1 MSKAVSALDGVTFDG
16 FAKVEETR
24 LRGMITVR
32 GDLSSKEMA
41 AAVTAATG
49 AAVPEVRKV
58 TSGNT
63 GAVAW
68 MSPDELLVVVDY
80 EAANTTV
87 ATLTDA
93 LKDSHA
99 LVANV
104 SDARAVF
111 RLSGDSS
118 RDVLA
123 KLAPVDF
130 AKDAFGAGDIRR
142 SRIAQVPAAVWG
154 NEDGS
159 FEVICFRSVAQYVF
173 DVLKVSAQPGG
184 EVGFHCRA

>member
-1 MSKAVSALDGVTFDG
+1 MSKAVSALDGASFQG
-16 FAKVEETR
+16 FAKVEETG

-32 GDLSSKEMA
+32 GDLASNEMA
-41 AAVTAATG
+41 AAVKAATG
-49 AAVPEVRKV
+49 AAVPAQRKV
-58 TSGNT
+58 ATGDK

-80 EAANTTV
+80 DQAEPAVAQLNEALNAV
-87 ATLTDA
+87 
-93 LKDSHA
+93 HA

-111 RLSGDSS
+111 RLSGGGS

-130 AKDAFGAGDIRR
+130 AQEAFGADDFRR

-154 NEDGS
+154 TADGS
-159 FEVICFRSVAQYVF
+159 FEIICFRSVAQYAF
-173 DVLKVSAQPGG
+173 DVLKVSAEVGG
-184 EVGFHCRA
+184 EVNHLG

>member
-1 MSKAVSALDGVTFDG
+1 MSKAVSALDGVTFEG
-16 FAKVEETR
+16 FAKVEETG

-32 GDLSSKEMA
+32 GDLASKEMA
-41 AAVTAATG
+41 GAVKAATG
-49 AAVPEVRKV
+49 AAVPAQRKV
-58 TSGNT
+58 TSGGK

-80 EAANTTV
+80 DAANEAVT
-87 ATLTDA
+87 ALTAA
-93 LKDSHA
+93 LKGTHA

-111 RLSGDSS
+111 RLSGDGS

-130 AKDAFGAGDIRR
+130 AKDAFGAEDIRR

-159 FEVICFRSVAQYVF
+159 FEVICFRSGAQYVF

-184 EVGFHCRA
+184 EVGFH

>member
-1 MSKAVSALDGVTFDG
+1 MFKAVSALNGATFEG
-16 FAKVEETR
+16 FAKVEETG

-32 GDLSSKEMA
+32 GDLASKEMA
-41 AAVTAATG
+41 AAVKAATG
-49 AAVPEVRKV
+49 AAVPAQRKV
-58 TSGNT
+58 STGDK

-68 MSPDELLVVVDY
+68 MSPDELLVVVAY
-80 EAANTTV
+80 EAANAAV
-87 ATLTDA
+87 ATLSDA
-93 LKDSHA
+93 LEGSHA

-111 RLSGDSS
+111 RLTGDDS

-130 AKDAFGAGDIRR
+130 CKDAFGAGEIRR

-173 DVLKVSAQPGG
+173 DVLKVSAQSGG
-184 EVGFHCRA
+184 EVGFH

>member
-1 MSKAVSALDGVTFDG
+1 MSKAVSALQGVKFDG
-16 FAKVEETR
+16 FAKVEETG

-32 GDLSSKEMA
+32 GDLASKEVA
-41 AAVTAATG
+41 AAVKAATG
-49 AAVPEVRKV
+49 AEMPELRKV
-58 TSGNT
+58 TSGEN

-80 EAANTTV
+80 DAANAAV
-87 ATLTDA
+87 ATMSDA
-93 LKDSHA
+93 LKATHA

-111 RLSGDSS
+111 RLIGDSS

-130 AKDAFGAGDIRR
+130 AKDAFGVGDIRR
-142 SRIAQVPAAVWG
+142 SRIAQVPAAVWA
-154 NEDGS
+154 NADGS

-173 DVLKVSAQPGG
+173 DVLKVSARPGG
-184 EVGFHCRA
+184 EVGFH

>member
-1 MSKAVSALDGVTFDG
+1 MSKAVSALDGVAFEG
-16 FAKVEETR
+16 FAKVEETG

-32 GDLSSKEMA
+32 GDLASKEMA
-41 AAVTAATG
+41 AAVKTATG
-49 AAVPEVRKV
+49 AAVPALRKV
-58 TSGNT
+58 TSGDK
-63 GAVAW
+63 ASVAW

-80 EAANTTV
+80 DQAEATV
-87 ATLTDA
+87 SQMNEA
-93 LKDSHA
+93 LKGSHA

-111 RLSGDSS
+111 RVSGDGS

-130 AKDAFGAGDIRR
+130 AQEAFGADDIRR

-154 NEDGS
+154 NDDGS

-173 DVLKVSAQPGG
+173 DVLKVSVQSGG
-184 EVGFHCRA
+184 EVGFH

>member
-1 MSKAVSALDGVTFDG
+1 MSKAVSALDGVTFEG
-16 FAKVEETR
+16 FAKVEETG

-32 GDLSSKEMA
+32 GDLASKEVA
-41 AAVTAATG
+41 EAVKAATG
-49 AAVPEVRKV
+49 AEMPGLRKV
-58 TSGNT
+58 TSGGK

-80 EAANTTV
+80 DAANAAV
-87 ATLTDA
+87 ATMTDA
-93 LKDSHA
+93 LKGTHA

-111 RLSGDSS
+111 HLSGDSS

-130 AKDAFGAGDIRR
+130 AKDAFGSGDIRR

-154 NEDGS
+154 NADGS

-184 EVGFHCRA
+184 EVGFH

>member
-1 MSKAVSALDGVTFDG
+1 MSEAVSALDGVTFEG
-16 FAKVEETR
+16 FAKVAETG

-32 GDLSSKEMA
+32 GDLASKEMM
-41 AAVTAATG
+41 AAVKAATG
-49 AAVPEVRKV
+49 AVLPAQRKV
-58 TSGNT
+58 TSGDT

-80 EAANTTV
+80 DAANEAV

-93 LKDSHA
+93 LKGSHA

-130 AKDAFGAGDIRR
+130 SKDAFAAGDIRR

-173 DVLKVSAQPGG
+173 DVLKVSAEVGG
-184 EVGFHCRA
+184 EVNHLG

>member
-1 MSKAVSALDGVTFDG
+1 MSKAVSALDGVTFEG
-16 FAKVEETR
+16 FAKVEETG

-32 GDLSSKEMA
+32 GDLASKEMA
-41 AAVTAATG
+41 AAVNAATG
-49 AAVPEVRKV
+49 AAVPAQRKV
-58 TSGNT
+58 TSGDK

-80 EAANTTV
+80 ATVNEAV
-87 ATLTDA
+87 AILTDA
-93 LKDSHA
+93 LKTSHA

-111 RLSGDSS
+111 QLTGDGS

-159 FEVICFRSVAQYVF
+159 FEVICFRSVAQYVL

-184 EVGFHCRA
+184 DVGFH

>member
-1 MSKAVSALDGVTFDG
+1 MSEAVSALNGASFEG
-16 FAKVEETR
+16 FAKVEETG

-32 GDLSSKEMA
+32 GDLTSKEMA
-41 AAVTAATG
+41 AAVKTATG
-49 AAVPEVRKV
+49 AAVPVQRKV
-58 TSGNT
+58 AVGGSGV
-63 GAVAW
+63 VAW

-80 EAANTTV
+80 DQAEATV
-87 ATLTDA
+87 VQMNEVL
-93 LKDSHA
+93 SGVHA

-111 RLSGDSS
+111 RLSGDGS

-130 AKDAFGAGDIRR
+130 AQDAFGSGGIRR

-154 NEDGS
+154 NDDGS
-159 FEVICFRSVAQYVF
+159 FEIICFRSVAQYVF
-173 DVLKVSAQPGG
+173 DVLKISAQSGG
-184 EVGFHCRA
+184 EVGFH

>member
-1 MSKAVSALDGVTFDG
+1 MSEAVSALDGATFEG
-16 FAKVEETR
+16 FAKVEETG

-32 GDLSSKEMA
+32 GDLATKEMA
-41 AAVTAATG
+41 AAVKAATG
-49 AAVPEVRKV
+49 AVVPEQRKV
-58 TSGNT
+58 AAGGK

-80 EAANTTV
+80 DQAEATV
-87 ATLTDA
+87 AQLNEV
-93 LKDSHA
+93 LGGVHA

-111 RLSGDSS
+111 RLSGDGS

-130 AKDAFGAGDIRR
+130 AQDAFGSGDIRR

-154 NEDGS
+154 NDDGS

-173 DVLKVSAQPGG
+173 DVLKISALSGG
-184 EVGFHCRA
+184 EVGFH

>member
-1 MSKAVSALDGVTFDG
+1 MSKAVSALDGATFEG
-16 FAKVEETR
+16 FAKAEETG

-32 GDLSSKEMA
+32 GDLASKEMVV
-41 AAVTAATG
+41 AVKEATG
-49 AAVPEVRKV
+49 AAVPAQRKV
-58 TSGNT
+58 VSGDK

-80 EAANTTV
+80 EAVNESV
-87 ATLTDA
+87 ATLTDG
-93 LKDSHA
+93 LKTSHA

-111 RLSGDSS
+111 RVSGDGS
-118 RDVLA
+118 RDVLS

-130 AKDAFGAGDIRR
+130 AKEAFGVGDIRR

-154 NEDGS
+154 NADGS

-184 EVGFHCRA
+184 EVGFLYN

>member
-16 FAKVEETR
+16 FAKVEETG

-32 GDLSSKEMA
+32 GDLASKEMA
-41 AAVTAATG
+41 AAVKAATG
-49 AAVPEVRKV
+49 AEMPVQRKI
-58 TSGNT
+58 TSGDK

-80 EAANTTV
+80 DAANATV

-93 LKDSHA
+93 LKGSHA

-111 RLSGDSS
+111 RLSGDSR

-130 AKDAFGAGDIRR
+130 SKYAFGAGDIRR
-142 SRIAQVPAAVWG
+142 SRIAQVSAAVWG
-154 NEDGS
+154 NDDGS

-173 DVLKVSAQPGG
+173 DVLQVSAQPGG
-184 EVGFHCRA
+184 EVGFH

>member
-1 MSKAVSALDGVTFDG
+1 MSKAVSALDGVNFQG
-16 FAKVEETR
+16 FAKVEETG

-32 GDLSSKEMA
+32 GDLASKEMA
-41 AAVTAATG
+41 AAVKAATG
-49 AAVPEVRKV
+49 AAVPAQRKV
-58 TSGNT
+58 TSGDKA
-63 GAVAW
+63 AVAW

-80 EAANTTV
+80 DQAEATV
-87 ATLTDA
+87 AQMNEA
-93 LKDSHA
+93 LKGSHA

-111 RLSGDSS
+111 RMSGDGS

-130 AKDAFGAGDIRR
+130 AQEAFGADDIRR

-173 DVLKVSAQPGG
+173 DVLKVSVEVGG
-184 EVGFHCRA
+184 EVNHLG

>member
-1 MSKAVSALDGVTFDG
+1 MSEAVSALDGATFEG
-16 FAKVEETR
+16 FAKVEETG

-32 GDLSSKEMA
+32 GDLASKEMSA
-41 AAVTAATG
+41 AIKAATG
-49 AAVPEVRKV
+49 AAVPAQRKV
-58 TSGNT
+58 TSGDK

-80 EAANTTV
+80 ASVNETV
-87 ATLTDA
+87 ATMTDG
-93 LKDSHA
+93 LKGSHA

-111 RLSGDSS
+111 RVSGDSS

-130 AKDAFGAGDIRR
+130 ARDAFGAGDIRR

-184 EVGFHCRA
+184 DVGFH